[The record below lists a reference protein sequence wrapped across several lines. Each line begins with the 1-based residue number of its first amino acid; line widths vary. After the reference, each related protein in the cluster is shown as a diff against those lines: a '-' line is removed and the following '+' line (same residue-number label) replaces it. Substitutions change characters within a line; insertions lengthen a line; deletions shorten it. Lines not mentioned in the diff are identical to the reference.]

1 MDASLKVKGIVTRA
15 VPYHESDMIITLVTV
30 EYGAITATARG
41 CLKPKAKLRYSA
53 EPLNFGDYVL
63 SGKNG
68 RYVVTECSQIDSFLP
83 ITMDIEK
90 YYAGAFVLETL
101 QKLSREQNPELFVN
115 ALKTLTALAY
125 EPCDSD
131 DVIRDFLLTL
141 LKDNGNE
148 IDFANCAICKCAL
161 EGDVYFKDTEGVVC
175 EHCKGI
181 DGYIPID
188 NVTRAYLVGEENNIS
203 HVLKTKANIL
213 LLDMVYIMLGV
224 KISTH
229 YFTEQ
234 I

>member
-1 MDASLKVKGIVTRA
+1 
-15 VPYHESDMIITLVTV
+15 
-30 EYGAITATARG
+30 
-41 CLKPKAKLRYSA
+41 
-53 EPLNFGDYVL
+53 
-63 SGKNG
+63 
-68 RYVVTECSQIDSFLP
+68 
-83 ITMDIEK
+83 MDIEK

-115 ALKTLTALAY
+115 ALKTLTTLAY
-125 EPCDSD
+125 EPCDTD

-148 IDFANCAICKCAL
+148 IDFSNCAICKCAL
-161 EGDVYFKDTEGVVC
+161 EGDAFFKDTEGVVC
-175 EHCKGI
+175 EHCKGM
-181 DGYIPID
+181 DGYIAID
-188 NVTRAYLVGEENNIS
+188 KATRAYLAGEENNIS
-203 HVLKTKANIL
+203 HILKTKANIL